1 MGRFICC
8 CANVTTTNLAKAM
21 MINDINVI
29 NPVGELTELKDGY
42 KKIIRN
48 PEINNITTNNK
59 IKFD

>member
-1 MGRFICC
+1 
-8 CANVTTTNLAKAM
+8 